1 MHTTP
6 HKDKHTHAQT
16 QPLLLASVCDLD
28 SSFAMSKG
36 GIDVKVKSQGVI
48 PSSYYCPHCKKL
60 LKNAVQTSEGD
71 RLCHVCFEE
80 IAR

>member
-1 MHTTP
+1 
-6 HKDKHTHAQT
+6 
-16 QPLLLASVCDLD
+16 LSEVE
-28 SSFAMSKG
+28 MSKG
-36 GIDVKVKSQGVI
+36 GFDVKVKSQGAI
-48 PSSYYCPHCKKL
+48 PASYYCPHCKKL